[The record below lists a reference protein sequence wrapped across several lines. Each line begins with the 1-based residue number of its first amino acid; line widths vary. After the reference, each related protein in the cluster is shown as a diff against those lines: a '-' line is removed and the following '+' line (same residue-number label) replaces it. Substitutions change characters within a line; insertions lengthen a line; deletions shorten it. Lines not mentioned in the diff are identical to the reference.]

1 MRELGLQK
9 WQTICLRSQ
18 PANLGNVPALG
29 NWEPKAR
36 DESDG
41 SRIPG
46 DRAPRDLPAVREHQ
60 RPGKKESMTYGS

>member
-1 MRELGLQK
+1 M
-9 WQTICLRSQ
+9 
-18 PANLGNVPALG
+18 ANNLPKVTASKPGNVPALG

-46 DRAPRDLPAVREHQ
+46 DRDPRDLQDVREHQ
-60 RPGKKESMTYGS
+60 RQGKKESMNYGS